1 MLILHAGSSKQTQI
15 EMRFDAGFLYKC
27 ANSLNA
33 KLTHIWGHFLSSP
46 PPTSGHV
53 PTLLWLILLGL
64 NDGQERRLWCKPLS
78 HVAAPGLGCF
88 LETVGFISG
97 CTVRLWNK
105 RLIVFFISVST
116 SKQIL
121 LKSWSF
127 WRFLCYVSCF
137 GERFLSL
144 SFSCLLFVSY
154 LLLLH
159 LCHPGMFFALGF
171 LLLEY
176 LGSIMFVSQNRSFLT
191 APIIAGECLK
201 FVAELFHWAPLL
213 FPGDGS
219 NWWWSYRCL
228 TWLVAFP
235 VFVGTDCWLHYQA
248 DISHLLCVRA
258 LSKVI
263 LPPCLPHPI

>member
-1 MLILHAGSSKQTQI
+1 MLNLHAGSSKQTQI

-144 SFSCLLFVSY
+144 SFSCVCSSCLTYFCCTCVIQVCFCSWILAFRISRLCSSVKIGHFWPYRSY
-154 LLLLH
+154 L
-159 LCHPGMFFALGF
+159 
-171 LLLEY
+171 
-176 LGSIMFVSQNRSFLT
+176 V
-191 APIIAGECLK
+191 
-201 FVAELFHWAPLL
+201 
-213 FPGDGS
+213 
-219 NWWWSYRCL
+219 
-228 TWLVAFP
+228 
-235 VFVGTDCWLHYQA
+235 
-248 DISHLLCVRA
+248 
-258 LSKVI
+258 
-263 LPPCLPHPI
+263 